1 MSLTS
6 NLRAPCL
13 LARRAGLLAARQAG
27 PDGSAPSGYAAPLPR
42 VPTQAARL
50 FSPQRKIEQ
59 APSTRASPV
68 ASGLGGVHPL
78 TGPRQAVSSLI
89 AAARPRLGSQ
99 PPSSFP
105 DFAFLEGRKAPMQML
120 PVPSMP
126 SALRPPRPQASGHAA
141 PLKFDPQALNLNAQT
156 SSGPQQAPQV
166 PQAAAQSH
174 QAHAGVAPRAPP
186 APPLPPAFAP
196 PAHASH
202 PASARGE
209 PASGQV
215 GRVTVPAGHPA
226 RTSTSGGAGLSG
238 LSPGTAAS
246 SSASALG
253 RPTGT
258 KAKRQVTIVGTDAE
272 SQETMRRFLAV
283 SLRHYGG
290 TMISSRRKPN
300 AGKLAGHHDDLGF
313 AGYRAR
319 VALSHSSPHFIRLG
333 SSYQA
338 FPCPTATNQS
348 RCWSMQGMNKRV

>member
-1 MSLTS
+1 M
-6 NLRAPCL
+6 
-13 LARRAGLLAARQAG
+13 
-27 PDGSAPSGYAAPLPR
+27 
-42 VPTQAARL
+42 
-50 FSPQRKIEQ
+50 
-59 APSTRASPV
+59 
-68 ASGLGGVHPL
+68 
-78 TGPRQAVSSLI
+78 SSLSD
-89 AAARPRLGSQ
+89 AAQPRLGSQ

-126 SALRPPRPQASGHAA
+126 SALRPPLPQASGRAA
-141 PLKFDPQALNLNAQT
+141 PLKFDPQALNAQT
-156 SSGPQQAPQV
+156 SSGPQQAPLV
-166 PQAAAQSH
+166 PQAAARSH
-174 QAHAGVAPRAPP
+174 HAHAGVAPRAPP

-246 SSASALG
+246 SSANALG

-283 SLRHYGG
+283 SLRHHGG
-290 TMISSRRKPN
+290 TMTNSRRKPN
-300 AGKLAGHHDDLGF
+300 AGKLAAHHDDLSNGHKPVTVLEYAGHEQTCVGF
-313 AGYRAR
+313 SLIAGLREASNCAAMLLHFQMEDSDAESNCPFCGRCVHGRAPKDWRAMVPMGHPPPPSPRNEALRRYDHLRKVHAVVTCDR
-319 VALSHSSPHFIRLG
+319 VGGSTHPSTPLHTPPSLMHPDPHS
-333 SSYQA
+333 
-338 FPCPTATNQS
+338 
-348 RCWSMQGMNKRV
+348 

>member
-1 MSLTS
+1 
-6 NLRAPCL
+6 
-13 LARRAGLLAARQAG
+13 LLAARQAR

-59 APSTRASPV
+59 APSTLASAV
-68 ASGLGGVHPL
+68 APGLGGVDPL
-78 TGPRQAVSSLI
+78 TGPRHAVSSLSD
-89 AAARPRLGSQ
+89 AARPRLGSQ

-126 SALRPPRPQASGHAA
+126 SALRPPLPQASGHAA
-141 PLKFDPQALNLNAQT
+141 PLKFDPQALNAQT
-156 SSGPQQAPQV
+156 SSGPQQGPLV

-174 QAHAGVAPRAPP
+174 HAHAGVAPRASP

-215 GRVTVPAGHPA
+215 GRIAVPAGHPA

-246 SSASALG
+246 SSANALG

-283 SLRHYGG
+283 SLRH
-290 TMISSRRKPN
+290 
-300 AGKLAGHHDDLGF
+300 
-313 AGYRAR
+313 
-319 VALSHSSPHFIRLG
+319 
-333 SSYQA
+333 Q
-338 FPCPTATNQS
+338 
-348 RCWSMQGMNKRV
+348 